1 MIPFQCFRGKGGD
14 HIPQI
19 RKHASAAERQAAY
32 RQRCAQT
39 EKSKAIPQ
47 IPGYRRWNAMKS
59 QALSLLEQIASE
71 IECYCNQHSDAW
83 QDSDRGEAFT
93 EAMDTLGQIADE
105 LREAASL

>member
-1 MIPFQCFRGKGGD
+1 
-14 HIPQI
+14 
-19 RKHASAAERQAAY
+19 
-32 RQRCAQT
+32 
-39 EKSKAIPQ
+39 
-47 IPGYRRWNAMKS
+47 MKS